1 MVVLS
6 INLVYLSNYR
16 DKQNSG
22 HFVTETQVDH
32 KVQHMINARHA
43 LLDRLES
50 QAQQAQVKSYIAPHK
65 EAKKQ
70 IL

>member
-1 MVVLS
+1 
-6 INLVYLSNYR
+6 
-16 DKQNSG
+16 
-22 HFVTETQVDH
+22 
-32 KVQHMINARHA
+32 MINARHA

>member
-1 MVVLS
+1 MF
-6 INLVYLSNYR
+6 IYLTIG
-16 DKQNSG
+16 DKPNSG
-22 HFVTETQVDH
+22 HFVTESQVDQ

-50 QAQQAQVKSYIAPHK
+50 QQQQAQVKSYMAPHE

-70 IL
+70 IM